1 MIKSTNLTSQTIL
14 QRQLSKGALAAIA
27 LNGLI
32 GAGIFA
38 LPAAAANQLSY
49 FSPWMFLLCALLMLP
64 IVASFALL
72 AKQFDQTGGPILYA
86 SKAFSPFIGF
96 QTGWLLYIGRMTALA
111 ANGHAIALYLSLF
124 FPQLADS
131 AIAGPFVCFI
141 ILVLAVL
148 NILGIKSAMNSMLII
163 TALKLLPIFLL
174 VGFGITYIQVPEL
187 LAARAPEL
195 TEWPGALLLLIYA
208 FIGFEGAL
216 IPAGEAKSPKKDLP
230 KALLLTLTF
239 SAVLYFLIQAVVVST
254 LSEPFATK
262 TPLADSAQLISDDLG
277 IPGGAQLMLIAAAI
291 SIFGNLLALMLA
303 APRMTFAMAEQKQM
317 PIWFAQL
324 HSKYQTPVN
333 SILFLSGTAMLLALT
348 GGFVWLAIFSSLARL
363 LGYLICIL
371 ALPVLHNKDKV
382 SSTWQVL
389 LCSISAAMA
398 CIWLI
403 TQANAKSWL
412 FLGLFIVCGGI
423 FYWIENRQRRI

>member
-1 MIKSTNLTSQTIL
+1 MTSSTLL

-86 SKAFSPFIGF
+86 SKAFSSFIGF

-124 FPQLADS
+124 FPQLADAS
-131 AIAGPFVCFI
+131 IAGPFVCLI
-141 ILVLAVL
+141 IFVLAIL

-163 TALKLLPIFLL
+163 TGLKLLPIFLL

-187 LAARAPEL
+187 LNARAPEF

-230 KALLLTLTF
+230 KALLLTLGF
-239 SAVLYFLIQAVVVST
+239 SAILYFFIQAIVVST
-254 LSEPFATK
+254 LSAPFETK
-262 TPLADSAQLISDDLG
+262 TPLADSAQIISADLG
-277 IPGGAQLMLIAAAI
+277 ISGGAQLMLIAAAV

-317 PIWFAQL
+317 PAWLSQL
-324 HSKYQTPVN
+324 NNKYQTPVN
-333 SILFLSGTAMLLALT
+333 SIMFLSGAAMLLALT

-371 ALPVLHNKDKV
+371 ALPKLHSETKV
-382 SSTWQVL
+382 SSTWQVW
-389 LCSISAAMA
+389 LCVSTASLA

-403 TQANAKSWL
+403 AQASTKSWL
-412 FLGLFIVCGGI
+412 FLTLFVLCGSV
-423 FYWIENRQRRI
+423 FYWLEQRKNKTTE

>member
-1 MIKSTNLTSQTIL
+1 MTSSTTL

-72 AKQFDQTGGPILYA
+72 SKQFDQTGGPILYA
-86 SKAFSPFIGF
+86 SKAFNPFIGF

-131 AIAGPFVCFI
+131 SIAGPFVCLI
-141 ILVLAVL
+141 IAILAGL
-148 NILGIKSAMNSMLII
+148 NILGIKNAMNSMLLI
-163 TALKLLPIFLL
+163 TGLKLLPIFLL
-174 VGFGITYIQVPEL
+174 VGFGITYINVPEL
-187 LAARAPEL
+187 LNARAPEL
-195 TEWPGALLLLIYA
+195 TQWPGALLLLIYA

-216 IPAGEAKSPKKDLP
+216 IPAGEAKSPKTDLP
-230 KALLLTLTF
+230 KALLLTLAF
-239 SAVLYFLIQAVVVST
+239 SAFLYFLIQAVVIST
-254 LSEPFATK
+254 LSEPFNTK
-262 TPLADSAQLISDDLG
+262 TPLADSAQLISNDLG
-277 IPGGAQLMLIAAAI
+277 VPGGAQLMLIAAAV

-317 PIWFAQL
+317 PAWFGQL
-324 HSKYQTPVN
+324 HDKYQTPVN
-333 SILFLSGTAMLLALT
+333 SIAFLSGAAMLLALT

-371 ALPVLHNKDKV
+371 ALPKLHLESKV
-382 SSTWQVL
+382 SSSWQVW
-389 LCSISAAMA
+389 LCSITASVA
-398 CIWLI
+398 CLWLI
-403 TQANAKSWL
+403 TQANTKSWL
-412 FLGLFIVCGGI
+412 FLGMFIACGSI
-423 FYWIENRQRRI
+423 FYWMERKKHKQDS